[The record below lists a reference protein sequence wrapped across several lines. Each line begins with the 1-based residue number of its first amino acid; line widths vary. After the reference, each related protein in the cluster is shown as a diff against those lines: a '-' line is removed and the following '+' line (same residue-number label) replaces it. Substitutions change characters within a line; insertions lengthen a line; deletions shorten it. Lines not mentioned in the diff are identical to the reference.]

1 METKDL
7 KGFLYGWLGKQKIGA
22 PQYTINAV
30 TRGGTQRFR
39 CELRVPGHSY
49 IGLGNSLNKKD
60 AGTNAAMDFCNYLV
74 RQGLLKASEVPALEA
89 SSLQATT
96 ATPDDA
102 DFGTSERGSFF
113 KNDSA
118 SPSGSAEQQLGGN
131 AVPWSRGPQT
141 AHDAYVTQK
150 AEEIAQSES
159 VDLKAEIHGGWT
171 MENSKQALNEFLQK
185 MRQPNIGYNTHLKEA
200 NNCRTYVAEASIFVP
215 QLRRQISGRGQG
227 SSKKVAEAGCSMGIV
242 RQLFHLGILAEF
254 KGERKKTTAAT
265 LPEIPVNISD
275 ELAERVRAYVV
286 NAGVELITV
295 GPEDKATSES
305 PKSLLTNC
313 KLEEFPE
320 SQVMPPGN
328 ISWAPPMQ
336 NWNAWRAS
344 NIDEPPL
351 AFMSLP
357 EISAKLK
364 EMENSKPNNASMIKT
379 REELPV
385 SQFKDEILL
394 TVRENPVT
402 LIKGETGCG
411 KSTQVVQY
419 LQQSYVQSNRGAEFN
434 AFVSQPRRISAISL
448 AERVAAEMGEELG
461 ESVGYG
467 VRFDGVSPRPYGA
480 ILFCTV
486 GVLLRKMESGLRG
499 ISHIIIDEIH
509 ERDVNTDFILIVLR
523 EMLREYRDL
532 RVILMSATID
542 TKMFID
548 FFGGCPVIEM
558 HGRTFP
564 VQHFFLEDV
573 IQMLKYMP
581 PAPEKKR
588 KEDADV
594 EVEEKDRN
602 LNILTGDV
610 NPNLQKAMANI
621 SEKEIPLGVIEAI
634 LTDIA
639 TRGEPG
645 SVLVFLPGWN
655 EIMLVMNFLNAHAE
669 FSKSSKYVILAL
681 HSQLTGA
688 EQRKVFDHYGDNM
701 RKIILATNIA
711 ETSITIDDVVFV
723 IDSCKAKER
732 MYTSNNNMVHFATVW
747 ASRTNLA
754 QRRGRAGRV
763 RPGFAFHLCSKARF
777 DALDEHRTAEIL
789 RTPLHEIALTI
800 KLLRLGSVGDF
811 LGKAL
816 EPPPYDMVVESEAVL
831 QNMGALDKHLELTD
845 LGRILAR
852 LPIEPILGKTIV
864 LGVTLGVGTLM
875 CEIAASSSFSSPFVP
890 RERTHTRLNSAQRSY
905 AGNRWSDHIALIAVN
920 QAFQHATEMGTNAE
934 LSLCNRVSL
943 SQTIL
948 KMSAGAKYQLI
959 DVLTNQCGFAG
970 ELFMDGSSAP
980 ECDYDLLL
988 SLLITAY
995 YPNICYYR
1003 GKRKVYTLEQA
1014 SALVSKSS
1022 VLTPFQ
1028 GDNFELPSPLIVF
1041 SEKVRTRVIAC
1052 KQLSVISGVQLL
1064 MFGCRKVECIGED
1077 LVRLDDMITL
1087 KMNVG
1092 VAAAIV
1098 ALRPCIEALLVRS
1111 CINPE
1116 SLMTATEQDRELCTL
1131 LRELSS
1137 TEFYAPAGPMKDAL
1151 LTDAALVQP
1160 ITAGRGRG
1168 GPRFGGGGPRGD
1180 RGGPRGGRG
1189 WRGGPFGGPG
1199 FNSGPNRGESGGGS
1213 LFQGSAVKREPDANF
1228 NDSSSE
1234 MDYAAGGGD
1243 HAENGGGWRGGRGG
1257 RGGGDNWRGGGAPWR
1272 GSNGYGGRGR
1282 GGGNWNGGGGG
1293 QWNGGGGGGPM
1304 RNSGWRGNRGGR
1316 GGYGDGGGLG
1326 YRPYPPRGQR
1336 W

>member
-7 KGFLYGWLGKQKIGA
+7 KGFLYGWLGKQKMGA
-22 PQYTINAV
+22 PQYTITAIN
-30 TRGGTQRFR
+30 RGGSQRFK

-49 IGLGNSLNKKD
+49 VGLGNSLNKKD

-74 RQGLLKASEVPALEA
+74 RQGLLKASDVPALEA
-89 SSLQATT
+89 SSLEATT
-96 ATPDDA
+96 AVPLTS
-102 DFGTSERGSFF
+102 DFGGAPGSFF
-113 KNDSA
+113 KTEGT
-118 SPSGSAEQQLGGN
+118 PSEPKTEPTSGFGEVS
-131 AVPWSRGPQT
+131 AVPQWERGPQS
-141 AHDAYVTQK
+141 AHDKYVTQR
-150 AEEIAQSES
+150 ADEIAQSES

-171 MENSKQALNEFLQK
+171 MDNSKKALNEFLQK
-185 MRQPNIGYNTHLKEA
+185 VRQPPIVYNTQLREA

-215 QLRRQISGRGQG
+215 QIHKQVHGRGQG
-227 SSKKVAEAGCSMGIV
+227 SSKKVAESGCSMGIV
-242 RQLFHLGILAEF
+242 RQLFHLGILAAF
-254 KGERKKTTAAT
+254 KGERRKTTAAT
-265 LPEIPVNISD
+265 LPDIPISIPGD
-275 ELAERVRAYVV
+275 LAERVSNFLKAS
-286 NAGVELITV
+286 GVTPVSI
-295 GPEDKATSES
+295 GPEDNVTAES

-313 KLEEFPE
+313 KLEQFPDSQVTE
-320 SQVMPPGN
+320 VFNKCVKRAGLRLEGIPVQVMPPCN

-336 NWNAWRAS
+336 NWNPWRAS

-357 EISAKLK
+357 EISTKLR
-364 EMENSKPNNASMIKT
+364 EMEEAKPPNRNMETS
-379 REELPV
+379 RQNLPV
-385 SQFKDEILL
+385 AQFKDEILR
-394 TVRENPVT
+394 TVAQNRVT

-419 LQQSYVQSNRGAEFN
+419 LQESFILRGQGAEFN

-448 AERVAAEMGEELG
+448 AERVAAEKGEELG
-461 ESVGYG
+461 ESIGYG

-480 ILFCTV
+480 VLFCTV

-509 ERDVNTDFILIVLR
+509 ERDINTDFILIVLR
-523 EMLREYRDL
+523 EMLREYADL

-542 TKMFID
+542 TKMFIE

-558 HGRTFP
+558 EGRTFP
-564 VQHFFLEDV
+564 VKHYFLEDV

-581 PAPEKKR
+581 PEPEKKR

-602 LNILTGDV
+602 LNLLMGDV
-610 NPNLQKAMANI
+610 HPEVKRAMANI

-655 EIMLVMNFLNAHAE
+655 EIMLVMNFLNAHSE
-669 FSKSSKYVILAL
+669 FSNKSKYMVLPL

-688 EQRKVFDHYGDNM
+688 EQRKVFDHYGADM
-701 RKIILATNIA
+701 RKIILSTNIA

-763 RPGFAFHLCSKARF
+763 RPGFAFHLCSKPRF
-777 DALDEHRTAEIL
+777 EALDEHRTAEIL

-831 QNMGALDKHLELTD
+831 QSMGALDRQLELTD

-852 LPIEPILGKTIV
+852 LPIEPLLGRTIV
-864 LGVTLGVGTLM
+864 MGVAFGVGSLM
-875 CEIAASSSFSSPFVP
+875 CDIASSSSFSSPFVP
-890 RERTHTRLNSAQRSY
+890 RERSHTRLNSAQRSF
-905 AGNRWSDHIALIAVN
+905 AGDRWSDHVALIAVN
-920 QAFQHATEMGTNAE
+920 HAFQHASEMGSQAE
-934 LSLCNRVSL
+934 QSLCNRVSL

-948 KMSAGAKYQLI
+948 KMSAGARHQLV
-959 DVLTNQCGFAG
+959 DVLTNQCGFAC
-970 ELFMDGSSAP
+970 ELFTDGSCAHES
-980 ECDYDLLL
+980 DYDLLL
-988 SLLITAY
+988 SLLISAY

-1022 VLTPFQ
+1022 VLTPFH

-1041 SEKVRTRVIAC
+1041 SEKLRTRVISC
-1052 KQLSVISGVQLL
+1052 NQLSVISGVQLL

-1077 LVRLDDMITL
+1077 LIRLDDMITL
-1087 KMNVG
+1087 KMDVSI
-1092 VAAAIV
+1092 AASIV
-1098 ALRPCIEALLVRS
+1098 ALRPCIEAMLVRS
-1111 CINPE
+1111 CMNPE
-1116 SLMTATEQDRELCTL
+1116 SLMASTEQDRELSSL
-1131 LRELSS
+1131 LRLLSS
-1137 TEFYAPAGPMKDAL
+1137 REFYAGGGPMKDDL
-1151 LTDAALVQP
+1151 LTDAALVCDTMP
-1160 ITAGRGRG
+1160 TVYAVIVGTSEVVATVGEEEEAVIVEEAWIADFVAD
-1168 GPRFGGGGPRGD
+1168 PVE
-1180 RGGPRGGRG
+1180 
-1189 WRGGPFGGPG
+1189 
-1199 FNSGPNRGESGGGS
+1199 RGEMVHEDEETRYNVCGGEREIKFAKGDQEPFAPHIPTGNQTV
-1213 LFQGSAVKREPDANF
+1213 LNLNAV
-1228 NDSSSE
+1228 
-1234 MDYAAGGGD
+1234 
-1243 HAENGGGWRGGRGG
+1243 
-1257 RGGGDNWRGGGAPWR
+1257 
-1272 GSNGYGGRGR
+1272 
-1282 GGGNWNGGGGG
+1282 
-1293 QWNGGGGGGPM
+1293 
-1304 RNSGWRGNRGGR
+1304 
-1316 GGYGDGGGLG
+1316 
-1326 YRPYPPRGQR
+1326 
-1336 W
+1336 

>member
-96 ATPDDA
+96 ATPDEA
-102 DFGTSERGSFF
+102 DFGNSERGSFF
-113 KNDSA
+113 KSDSA
-118 SPSGSAEQQLGGN
+118 SASGSAEQQLGGN

-200 NNCRTYVAEASIFVP
+200 NNCRYFIFQILSLIAFGNLFLRTYVAEASIFVP

-265 LPEIPVNISD
+265 LPEIPVNIP
-275 ELAERVRAYVV
+275 EGLAERVRAYVV
-286 NAGVELITV
+286 NAGVEPVAV

-320 SQVMPPGN
+320 SQ
-328 ISWAPPMQ
+328 
-336 NWNAWRAS
+336 
-344 NIDEPPL
+344 
-351 AFMSLP
+351 MSLP
-357 EISAKLK
+357 EISAKLN
-364 EMENSKPNNASMIKT
+364 EMENSKPNNASMAKT

-385 SQFKDEILL
+385 SQFKDEILR

-411 KSTQVVQY
+411 KSTQ
-419 LQQSYVQSNRGAEFN
+419 
-434 AFVSQPRRISAISL
+434 
-448 AERVAAEMGEELG
+448 
-461 ESVGYG
+461 
-467 VRFDGVSPRPYGA
+467 
-480 ILFCTV
+480 
-486 GVLLRKMESGLRG
+486 
-499 ISHIIIDEIH
+499 
-509 ERDVNTDFILIVLR
+509 TDFILIVLR

-621 SEKEIPLGVIEAI
+621 SEKEIPLGVIEPKRTWHA
-634 LTDIA
+634 L
-639 TRGEPG
+639 
-645 SVLVFLPGWN
+645 L
-655 EIMLVMNFLNAHAE
+655 EIENQNICELYAVSPMVPKMISAA
-669 FSKSSKYVILAL
+669 KSSKYVILAL

-920 QAFQHATEMGTNAE
+920 QAFQHASEMGMNAE

-1003 GKRKVYTLEQA
+1003 GKR
-1014 SALVSKSS
+1014 
-1022 VLTPFQ
+1022 
-1028 GDNFELPSPLIVF
+1028 
-1041 SEKVRTRVIAC
+1041 KVRTRVIAC

-1189 WRGGPFGGPG
+1189 WRGGSLGGPG
-1199 FNSGPNRGESGGGS
+1199 FNGGPNRGDSGGGGS
-1213 LFQGSAVKREPDANF
+1213 LFQGSAVKMEPDANF

-1243 HAENGGGWRGGRGG
+1243 YAENGGGWGGGRGG
-1257 RGGGDNWRGGGAPWR
+1257 RDGGDGWRGGGAPWR

-1316 GGYGDGGGLG
+1316 GGYGGGGGVG

>member
-1 METKDL
+1 MEAKDIKDL
-7 KGFLYGWLGKQKIGA
+7 KGFLYGWLGKNKIGA
-22 PQYTINAV
+22 PQYSISTI
-30 TRGGTQRFR
+30 TRGGTQRFK

-49 IGLGNSLNKKD
+49 VGLGNSLNKKD

-89 SSLQATT
+89 SSLQATSAAPET
-96 ATPDDA
+96 L
-102 DFGTSERGSFF
+102 DFGNSAPGSFF
-113 KNDSA
+113 KTEPSEESSFNEKQSSANGTKWDSA
-118 SPSGSAEQQLGGN
+118 SQS
-131 AVPWSRGPQT
+131 
-141 AHDAYVTQK
+141 AHDKYVTQK

-171 MENSKQALNEFLQK
+171 MENSKKALNEFLQK
-185 MRQPNIGYNTHLKEA
+185 TRQPPIAYNTQLKEA
-200 NNCRTYVAEASIFVP
+200 NNCRTYVAEATIFVP
-215 QLRRQISGRGQG
+215 QLRKPVSGRGQG
-227 SSKKVAEAGCSMGIV
+227 SSKKVAESGCSMGIV

-254 KGERKKTTAAT
+254 KGERKKTVATT
-265 LPEIPVNISD
+265 LPEIPITIPP
-275 ELAERVRAYVV
+275 ELAERVKNYVTSS
-286 NAGVELITV
+286 GVEPITV
-295 GPEDKATSES
+295 DPNENVTTEA

-313 KLEEFPE
+313 KLDQFPDSE
-320 SQVMPPGN
+320 VMPPGN

-336 NWNAWRAS
+336 NWNPWRAS

-351 AFMSLP
+351 AFMSLS
-357 EISAKLK
+357 EISSKLK
-364 EMENSKPNNASMIKT
+364 QMEESKQLRPSMTAS
-379 REELPV
+379 RESLPV
-385 SQFKDEILL
+385 LQFKEEILR
-394 TVRENPVT
+394 TVAENRVT

-419 LQQSYVQSNRGAEFN
+419 LQESFILRGRGAEFN

-448 AERVAAEMGEELG
+448 AERVAAERGEELG
-461 ESVGYG
+461 DSVGYA

-480 ILFCTV
+480 VLFCTV

-523 EMLREYRDL
+523 EMLREYADL
-532 RVILMSATID
+532 RVVLMSATID

-548 FFGGCPVIEM
+548 FFGGCPIIEM
-558 HGRTFP
+558 EGRTFP
-564 VQHFFLEDV
+564 VKHFFLEDV
-573 IQMLKYMP
+573 ITMLKYMP

-594 EVEEKDRN
+594 EVDEKDRN
-602 LNILTGDV
+602 LNILSGDV
-610 NPNLQKAMANI
+610 SPDLKRAMANI
-621 SEKEIPLGVIEAI
+621 NEKEIPLGVVEAI
-634 LTDIA
+634 LKDIA
-639 TRGEPG
+639 ERGESG
-645 SVLVFLPGWN
+645 SVLIFLPGWN
-655 EIMLVMNFLNAHAE
+655 EIMLVMNFLNAHSE
-669 FSKSSKYVILAL
+669 FSNKSKYVLLPL

-688 EQRKVFDHYGDNM
+688 EQRKVFDHYGDGM

-777 DALDEHRTAEIL
+777 QALEEHRTAEIL

-811 LGKAL
+811 LAKAI

-831 QNMGALDKHLELTD
+831 QIKYMGALDRHLELTD

-852 LPIEPILGKTIV
+852 LPIEPLLGKTIV
-864 LGVTLGVGTLM
+864 MGVAFGVGTLM
-875 CEIAASSSFSSPFVP
+875 CDIAASSSFSSPFVP
-890 RERTHTRLNSAQRSY
+890 RERNHTRLNSAQRSY
-905 AGNRWSDHIALIAVN
+905 AGDRWSDHYALIAVN
-920 QAFQHATEMGTNAE
+920 QAFQHAAEMGAQAE
-934 LSLCNRVSL
+934 TSLCNRVSL

-970 ELFMDGSSAP
+970 ELFVDGAYANES
-980 ECDYDLLL
+980 DYDLLL
-988 SLLITAY
+988 SLLIAAY

-1003 GKRKVYTLEQA
+1003 GKRKVFTLEQA
-1014 SALVSKSS
+1014 SALISKSS

-1041 SEKVRTRVIAC
+1041 TEKIRTRVISC
-1052 KQLSVISGVQLL
+1052 NQLSVISGVQLL
-1064 MFGCRKVECIGED
+1064 LFGCRKVECVGQD

-1087 KMNVG
+1087 KMDVSL
-1092 VAAAIV
+1092 AAAIV
-1098 ALRPCIEALLVRS
+1098 ALRPCIEAMLVRS

-1116 SLMTATEQDRELCTL
+1116 SLMASTDQDRELCSL

-1137 TEFYAPAGPMKDAL
+1137 REFYAGGGPLKDDL

-1168 GPRFGGGGPRGD
+1168 GSFRGTD
-1180 RGGPRGGRG
+1180 RG
-1189 WRGGPFGGPG
+1189 
-1199 FNSGPNRGESGGGS
+1199 RGE
-1213 LFQGSAVKREPDANF
+1213 
-1228 NDSSSE
+1228 
-1234 MDYAAGGGD
+1234 
-1243 HAENGGGWRGGRGG
+1243 WRGGRRGNDEWRNTEG
-1257 RGGGDNWRGGGAPWR
+1257 NPRGGYGGGP
-1272 GSNGYGGRGR
+1272 YGGRGR
-1282 GGGNWNGGGGG
+1282 ENRGGWN
-1293 QWNGGGGGGPM
+1293 NGEGGGGPM
-1304 RNSGWRGNRGGR
+1304 RNVGWGR
-1316 GGYGDGGGLG
+1316 GHARP
-1326 YRPYPPRGQR
+1326 YRPYPPRGRQ